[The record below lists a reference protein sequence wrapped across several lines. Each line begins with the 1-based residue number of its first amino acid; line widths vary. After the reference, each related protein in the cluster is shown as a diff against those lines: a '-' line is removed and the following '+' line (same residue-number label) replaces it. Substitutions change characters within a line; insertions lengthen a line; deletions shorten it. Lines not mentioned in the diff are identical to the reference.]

1 MRIKQ
6 LELIGFKSFMHR
18 TVLDFPAGITAVVG
32 PNGCGKSNVVDAIR
46 WVLGEQSPK
55 HLRGDSMEDV
65 IFKGNERVAPTGM
78 AQVSLTFENDPTV
91 HQLSALDLDV
101 STVPAHFRELT
112 EIQVSRRYFRS
123 GESEYFINK
132 TPCRLKDITE
142 LFLGTGIGSKAYAI
156 IEQGRVE
163 QLINSKPE
171 DRRLFIEEAAG
182 TTLYRSRKLAAERK
196 MERTR
201 ENLLRV
207 NDVLRELDRQI
218 QYLHRMAKKAEQ
230 YRALQEQIRELDLA
244 LCGAQWRRLSA
255 DIAQVE
261 AELATHRQHD
271 GEAVA
276 ELARLEHERRQR
288 LAAQNEAEEE
298 LARRRETAAVLEA
311 EYHSLRERIDLL
323 AQEVRERERRLGR
336 LDAEALA
343 LDQQQVQLQHGF
355 QQQERARAE
364 YAQLVLFDEG
374 DLTQKEA
381 DLVAARQRVV
391 TAHAEL
397 EAAKHAL
404 VSLAAKEAE
413 CRNAVATHARRR
425 DDARRRLD
433 KLAAEQAETGA
444 RLAAVESAA
453 AARRADLAGLRDRL
467 HAAEGEKEQCAERVR
482 VMAEERRGWDR
493 EAGEAHNLLVQLNSR
508 LDSLQ
513 EIQRNYEGYQRGVR
527 SILLGA
533 ARDGGVLGVV
543 ADVIDVPEQ
552 YERAVAAALGER
564 LQYVIVRESD
574 DGLGAVA
581 TLRSEDSGRGS
592 FIPLSPR
599 PVPLNGHGAS
609 SLNGNTRRLLD
620 VVQVEE
626 PYRRVAETLLGEV
639 VVVPDLPAGLALWRK
654 NGVHV
659 TMVTPEG
666 DVIDANGVITGGSE
680 RPMQEEIVARRRCAT
695 ELSTDV
701 AAAAARL
708 QRARAETERLA
719 GELLAQETALK
730 ALDRDTHA
738 LTLELVAAEKDLER
752 LEGERPRWLDRLE
765 VTRFESAGAAAEEA
779 ESIADVERWERALAA
794 QGADRSALEAALH
807 HHETRAAQAA
817 SQVEAL
823 SAEVTGIKVRVAER
837 RERQQAAQAALA
849 RLTAQREEVTARA
862 AAVTRE
868 RDDTEHERSS
878 LEQAVGEA
886 EERRAMQEARR
897 QTGEAEIA
905 LARTALEAASTAA
918 AEHDVLLQAMRDRL
932 DQLRHACTQCEIAL
946 AEKRL
951 RLEHLAENMRE
962 KYGAEIA
969 DQPVSGRASLLP
981 ADPESDGSEGIAGRA
996 DAGAPGVEDE
1006 ERAVARLEALR
1017 EKISRIGEVNV
1028 GAIDELRELE
1038 ERAQFL
1044 RTQKEDL
1051 ERSLADLERTIQ
1063 RLNRASR
1070 TKFAETF
1077 AAVNDKFQQVLPR
1090 LFRGGEARLVLT
1102 DEHNLLETGV
1112 EIVVRPPGK
1121 RLDTVT
1127 LLSGGEKA
1135 LVAVS
1140 LIFSL
1145 FLINPTPFCFL
1156 DEVDAPLDD
1165 ANIGRFTNLVR
1176 EMAEHSQFIVIT
1188 HNKRTMQAADVLYGV
1203 TMEEPGLSKII
1214 SVAMH

>member
-6 LELIGFKSFMHR
+6 LELIGFKSFVQR
-18 TVLDFPAGITAVVG
+18 TVLDFPEGITAVVG

-55 HLRGDSMEDV
+55 HLRGESMEDV
-65 IFKGNERVAPTGM
+65 IFNGNERAAPSGM
-78 AQVSLTFENDPTV
+78 AQVSLTFENDPQA
-91 HQLSALDLDV
+91 HQLSELDIDI

-112 EIQVSRRYFRS
+112 EIMVTRRYHRS

-142 LFLGTGIGSKAYAI
+142 LFLGTGVGSKAYAI

-163 QLINSKPE
+163 QLINAKPE

-207 NDVLRELDRQI
+207 NDVLREIDRQI

-230 YRALQEQIRELDLA
+230 YRALQDEIRQLDLA
-244 LCGAQWRRLSA
+244 LSGAQWQRLLA
-255 DIAQVE
+255 VIAQLE
-261 AELATHRQHD
+261 DELSRGREQERRTLS
-271 GEAVA
+271 
-276 ELARLEHERRQR
+276 ELSRLEQERSEKA
-288 LAAQNEAEEE
+288 AAQVAAEDE
-298 LARRRETAAVLEA
+298 LARRRETAAVLES
-311 EYHSLRERIDLL
+311 ECNGLRQRLDLL
-323 AQEVRERERRLGR
+323 SQEAVERERRIVR
-336 LDAEALA
+336 LEADAVAA
-343 LDQQQVQLQHGF
+343 TQQQGQIQHAI
-355 QQQERARAE
+355 QQQERERSE

-374 DLTQKEA
+374 ELERKEA
-381 DLVAARQRVV
+381 ELADARARVVAA
-391 TAHAEL
+391 TTEL
-397 EAAKHAL
+397 EAAKNAL
-404 VSLAAKEAE
+404 VGLAAREAE
-413 CRNAVATHARRR
+413 CRNALALQSRRR
-425 DDARRRLD
+425 DDARRRLE
-433 KLAAEQAETGA
+433 KLAAEQAEASA

-453 AARRADLAGLRDRL
+453 AERRAAVASLRDRL
-467 HAAEGEKEQCAERVR
+467 RTAEGEKEQRAERVR
-482 VMAEERRGWDR
+482 VLAEERRGWER
-493 EAGEAHNLLVQLNSR
+493 EISEAHDQLVQLRSR
-508 LDSLQ
+508 LESLQ

-533 ARDGGVLGVV
+533 QPEGGVLGVV
-543 ADVIDVPEQ
+543 ADVIDVPQE
-552 YERAVAAALGER
+552 YERAVAAALGDR
-564 LQYVIVRESD
+564 LQYVIVRQAD

-581 TLRSEDSGRGS
+581 TLRQEDSGRGS

-599 PVPLNGHGAS
+599 QIPMNGHGAS

-620 VVQVEE
+620 LVQVEE
-626 PYRRVAETLLGEV
+626 PYRRVAETLLSEV
-639 VVVPDLPAGLALWRK
+639 VLVSDLDAGLALWRK

-680 RPMQEEIVARRRCAT
+680 RPMEEEIVSRRRQAG
-695 ELSTDV
+695 E
-701 AAAAARL
+701 
-708 QRARAETERLA
+708 LA
-719 GELLAQETALK
+719 GEIAVAETRLARAHDSAQRVQHEMEQQDAALK
-730 ALDRDTHA
+730 GLDRDTHA
-738 LTLELVAAEKDLER
+738 LTVELVAAEKDLER
-752 LEGERPRWLDRLE
+752 LESERPRWLDRLE
-765 VTRFESAGAAAEEA
+765 VARFESTTAAAEESEA
-779 ESIADVERWERALAA
+779 GTHV
-794 QGADRSALEAALH
+794 QALESELQALGTERTALEDALQTCQQNAAGATARVDGL
-807 HHETRAAQAA
+807 T
-817 SQVEAL
+817 S
-823 SAEVTGIKVRVAER
+823 EVTGIKVRTAER
-837 RERQQAAQAALA
+837 RQRQEAAVAALS
-849 RLTAQREEVTARA
+849 RLFAQRDETAGRA
-862 AAVTRE
+862 ASIAAELEETRRE
-868 RDDTEHERSS
+868 HAGLQTAAHETEELRV
-878 LEQAVGEA
+878 A
-886 EERRAMQEARR
+886 QEARR
-897 QTGEAEIA
+897 QAVDAEIA
-905 LARTALEAASTAA
+905 TARTTLEAASDAVTAHERLIQVTREQLDA
-918 AEHDVLLQAMRDRL
+918 ARTQCSQCEVGLAEQRLRAEHLIQTV
-932 DQLRHACTQCEIAL
+932 
-946 AEKRL
+946 
-951 RLEHLAENMRE
+951 RE
-962 KYGAEIA
+962 KYATELAE
-969 DQPVSGRASLLP
+969 QPPV
-981 ADPESDGSEGIAGRA
+981 EHSE
-996 DAGAPGVEDE
+996 E
-1006 ERAVARLEALR
+1006 EEQALARLDTLR
-1017 EKISRIGEVNV
+1017 ERLARIGEVNV

-1077 AAVNDKFQQVLPR
+1077 AAVNEKFQTVLPR

-1121 RLDTVT
+1121 RLDTVS

-1145 FLINPTPFCFL
+1145 FMIKPTPFCFL

-1165 ANIGRFTNLVR
+1165 ANIGRFTNLVND
-1176 EMAEHSQFIVIT
+1176 MSEHSQFIVIT
-1188 HNKRTMQAADVLYGV
+1188 HNKRTMQAANVLYGV
-1203 TMEEPGLSKII
+1203 TMEEPGVSKVI